1 MVYRG
6 LRDKGLKGL
15 NNTIKHGLKGLS
27 IVTLA
32 HLTLYR
38 QIVKAICR
46 QIDKPYIPIAPYH
59 RYKGLSSP
67 LKSGGSKRKKIIPI
81 GIYKPYMLAHIQD
94 IRFGRFEGFD
104 NIGK

>member
-6 LRDKGLKGL
+6 LRDK
-15 NNTIKHGLKGLS
+15 GLKGLS

-46 QIDKPYIPIAPYH
+46 QIDKPYSPYH
-59 RYKGLSSP
+59 GYKGLSSL

-94 IRFGRFEGFD
+94 IRFGRFEGLD
-104 NIGK
+104 I